1 MKFTADKEF
10 SLILVFYEVQTDCT
24 DAEISKLHL
33 PFFPAGISFLVE
45 TSVIPMSEITDL
57 LGVCF
62 PYFSLCSKYD

>member
-1 MKFTADKEF
+1 MKFTADKDF

-45 TSVIPMSEITDL
+45 TSVIPM
-57 LGVCF
+57 
-62 PYFSLCSKYD
+62 